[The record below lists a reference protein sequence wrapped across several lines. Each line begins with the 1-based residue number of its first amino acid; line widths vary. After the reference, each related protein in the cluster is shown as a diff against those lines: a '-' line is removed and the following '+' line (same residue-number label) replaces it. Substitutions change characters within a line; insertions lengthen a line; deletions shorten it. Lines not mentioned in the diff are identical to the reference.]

1 MQRSMFRLIL
11 ASVLSMAVSV
21 ALSADLS
28 RRSHED
34 VYVSQDQAGCSCDAP
49 GVVGL
54 VCATPYRC
62 KEMDGLCV
70 GSCAQA
76 ISDESGCSCDAPGYV
91 PALVGPVCATPY
103 RCREI
108 GGLCVGHC

>member
-28 RRSHED
+28 RWGHED

-49 GVVGL
+49 GSSVWF
-54 VCATPYRC
+54 ARP
-62 KEMDGLCV
+62 
-70 GSCAQA
+70 
-76 ISDESGCSCDAPGYV
+76 P
-91 PALVGPVCATPY
+91 
-103 RCREI
+103 I
-108 GGLCVGHC
+108 GARKWMASAWGAASRP